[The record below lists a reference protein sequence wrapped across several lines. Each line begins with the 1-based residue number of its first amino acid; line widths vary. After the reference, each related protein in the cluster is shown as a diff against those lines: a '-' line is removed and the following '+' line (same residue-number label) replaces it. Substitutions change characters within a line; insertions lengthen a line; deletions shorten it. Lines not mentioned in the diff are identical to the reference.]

1 MPNTNKPVTGFHT
14 NPERRNLNGRP
25 KREWTVAGLI
35 EEALEE
41 QDTDGVSYKIKVTDK
56 LRQLA
61 LRGDMNAI
69 KEINQRLDGMPVQ
82 KNVLA
87 GDEDSPLRIDI
98 SVTLDKVYGQEDK
111 KSTGEMHT
119 DSKDSGSTT

>member
-1 MPNTNKPVTGFHT
+1 MARSSTTMKPGQTL
-14 NPERRNLNGRP
+14 NPNGRP

-41 QDTDGVSYKIKVTDK
+41 QDIDGVPYKKKVTEK

-69 KEINQRLDGMPVQ
+69 KEVHQRLDGMPVQ
-82 KNVLA
+82 KNEYGGEDGGPIKIDLTVLLKKA
-87 GDEDSPLRIDI
+87 
-98 SVTLDKVYGQEDK
+98 YGQRNTITPGEVLED
-111 KSTGEMHT
+111 GE
-119 DSKDSGSTT
+119 

>member
-111 KSTGEMHT
+111 TSAGEMHT
-119 DSKDSGSTT
+119 DSKDSGSTA